1 MGDIFNEKI
10 GQMFIIRL
18 QGKEINSELI
28 KLIKDYHIG
37 GVSLYSNNYNSYE
50 EMLNTINKLK
60 EINSKYNGV
69 PLFISIDQEGGR
81 VNRLPKEFK
90 NVLSAKKISIKEEYV
105 KKAGDLTS
113 YALNS
118 LGINMNFAPVL
129 DIQRFPD
136 NHAIGNRCY
145 GTDKESVS
153 KNGMIIMNALKE
165 KNIISVVK
173 HFPGHGLTKSD
184 SHFFL
189 PVTYKDIKKVD
200 DIYPFTYVIN
210 NGCDAIM
217 TSHIMV
223 KKMDKIYPT
232 SLSKKIIK
240 NYLIDELKYNG
251 LIITDDIK
259 MKAVNLLF
267 GYKKSSYKALEAG
280 NNLILIGANY
290 QTIIRCI
297 NYIKTNL
304 NEEVKENIVS
314 SYEKIIKVKEKYN
327 INDKQNKM
335 INLDTFNKEVEEL
348 NNKVRESLIALNKK

>member
-1 MGDIFNEKI
+1 
-10 GQMFIIRL
+10 
-18 QGKEINSELI
+18 
-28 KLIKDYHIG
+28 
-37 GVSLYSNNYNSYE
+37 
-50 EMLNTINKLK
+50 MLNIINKIK
-60 EINSKYNGV
+60 EINSKYNSV
-69 PLFISIDQEGGR
+69 PLFIAIDQEGGR

-90 NVLSAKKISIKEEYV
+90 NILSAKKLSIKEEYI

-113 YALNS
+113 YALNN
-118 LGINMNFAPVL
+118 LGINMNFSPVL
-129 DIQRFPD
+129 DIQRFSD
-136 NHAIGNRCY
+136 SHAIGNRCY
-145 GTDKESVS
+145 GTNKESVS
-153 KNGMIIMNALKE
+153 KNGMIMMNALKE

-189 PVTYKDIKKVD
+189 PITFKDIKKAD
-200 DIYPFTYVIN
+200 DIYPFIYAIN

-232 SLSKKIIK
+232 SLSKKII
-240 NYLIDELKYNG
+240 NDYLINELKYNG

-267 GYKKSSYKALEAG
+267 GYKKTAYKAVEAG

-297 NYIKTNL
+297 NHIKNNI
-304 NEEVKENIVS
+304 NEEIKSNIEVS
-314 SYEKIIKVKEKYN
+314 YKKIIEIKEEYN
-327 INDKQNKM
+327 INDKLHELV
-335 INLDTFNKEVEEL
+335 NLDKYNIEVEEL
-348 NNKVRESLIALNKK
+348 NNKVNESLKNLQKEI